1 MHFYMG
7 CATPFFL
14 QICTAKTSY
23 KFLWRKGLFF
33 YICFSVF
40 PNNLNNYHKLFIS
53 KQNLPPPP
61 LSPTMAIGGV
71 EDLRGRAWNLFWEN
85 RIRLEIAAHCTLSS
99 LLGYSLGVA
108 DIPEV
113 VPPSVASY
121 TSWLGSLFVTMLPAL
136 MFSALGKVFSQFFVA
151 VFSLAALTA
160 LLVISA
166 EGGDGALTAGF
177 AGFALWIAGLRFYTN
192 NSSLASFI
200 TMLIAPWLF
209 DLYKSVQ
216 EPGGIDLIKSYWT
229 ESGTQNPL
237 AFMQSILIAYG
248 WIILVASF
256 NHYLP
261 PWRTAREDI
270 LVLILPRILKD
281 NARYIRCGLA
291 VDSPWL
297 NDLSPIEGHDK
308 EQGHVGGLGIDYHHN
323 PVSLPTREDPYIT
336 SRYKMLGHVLILAD
350 GKLAALTAFE
360 PMFRF
365 FRPVSTWVVL
375 KEVMIS
381 LQKLT
386 LQNMASLRFS
396 AGPRKEYEEVAETLE
411 YCAEILKGT
420 VVHRTPFPRA
430 VEMKEFRGWED
441 GGDPFLLKERA
452 TVLRN
457 AVEKWAHAVGGG
469 VCAPIPDDVNMGW
482 FTTIKLNL
490 FPFLVSWLGLYK
502 NLFWDIPK
510 RLLTP
515 SSYTRLFDWR
525 NNTDWIKAV
534 AIVKFALGVTCLFIM
549 RIYWEEYAEFAVPT
563 GDQPGNHFSGWETIA
578 FVMASTQTTEGT
590 VKKGMLRLLGTCFG
604 GFSGWLALTACTS
617 TGENGEDEI
626 NPFGLVA
633 WLCSF
638 QFLALLIPFEKGPK
652 ARLGMTPDY
661 AYGVQNF
668 ILTQAVISIYAFN
681 GAGTKNDLV
690 ANRVVANCC
699 GIGMSML
706 IALIPPQNLAGSPR
720 NARVILE
727 LQEAKVLN
735 LLRLVRALADGAGE
749 ERIEEGKKI
758 HKKLKKEIGGLFEE
772 SNDFIKDASR
782 LPKFPVLRIDPGLKK
797 ALGSLMVLD
806 AFIDH
811 VLCDLVVEAIENPE
825 VLQQEFRE
833 GTEQRK
839 KLEDLERELVEEE
852 SGGRGEEKGEEAIKV
867 QWDGDRLGLDI
878 MVPFLIYYLSATRRH
893 KAILNGVRSGLFNTR
908 SNWFFY

>member
-1 MHFYMG
+1 MG
-7 CATPFFL
+7 EDFFVLVGIACAVLFFFFFLEHLNPPFFPTTL
-14 QICTAKTSY
+14 RT
-23 KFLWRKGLFF
+23 LD
-33 YICFSVF
+33 
-40 PNNLNNYHKLFIS
+40 NYHKLFIS

-71 EDLRGRAWNLFWEN
+71 EGLRGRAWNLFWEN

-99 LLGYSLGVA
+99 LLAYSLAVA

-113 VPPSVASY
+113 VPPSQASY
-121 TSWLGSLFVTMLPAL
+121 IGWLGALFATMFPAL
-136 MFSALGKVFSQFFVA
+136 MFAAMGAAFPQFFII

-166 EGGDGALTAGF
+166 EGGDGALTVGF
-177 AGFALWIAGLRFYTN
+177 AGFALWVAGLRFYTK
-192 NSSLASFI
+192 NSFLASII
-200 TMLIAPWLF
+200 TINVVLWIF
-209 DLYKSVQ
+209 GLYESVQ

-270 LVLILPRILKD
+270 LVLVLPRILKD
-281 NARYIRCGLA
+281 NARYIRLGLGA
-291 VDSPWL
+291 DSPEL
-297 NDLSPIEGHDK
+297 NPPPIEGHDE
-308 EQGHVGGLGIDYHHN
+308 EQGKGLEIDYHHN
-323 PVSLPTREDPYIT
+323 PVSLPTREDPYIK
-336 SRYKMLGHVLILAD
+336 SRFKMLGHILVLTD

-381 LQKLT
+381 LRKLT
-386 LQNMASLRFS
+386 LQNLASLRFS

-430 VEMKEFRGWED
+430 VEMKEFQGWED

-452 TVLRN
+452 TVLRD

-490 FPFLVSWLGLYK
+490 FPFLVSWLGFYK

-510 RLLTP
+510 HLLTP

-525 NNTDWIKAV
+525 KNTDWIKAV
-534 AIVKFALGVTCLFIM
+534 AIVKFALGATCLFIM

-590 VKKGMLRLLGTCFG
+590 VKKGMLRLLGTCVG

-661 AYGVQNF
+661 AYGVQLF
-668 ILTQAVISIYAFN
+668 ILTQSIICLYAFN

-720 NARVILE
+720 NARVIAE
-727 LQEAKVLN
+727 LQGAKVLN
-735 LLRLVRALADGAGE
+735 ILRLVRALADGAGE

-758 HKKLKKEIGGLFEE
+758 HKKLKKEIGGLFED

-782 LPKFPVLRIDPGLKK
+782 LSKFPVLRVDPGLKK
-797 ALGSLMVLD
+797 ALGSLMVTD
-806 AFIDH
+806 AFIDC
-811 VLCDLVVEAIENPE
+811 VVWDLVEGIMKNPE
-825 VLQQEFRE
+825 GLQQEFRE

-852 SGGRGEEKGEEAIKV
+852 WGEGGGEGEGKE
-867 QWDGDRLGLDI
+867 DGSIEWNGNKELGVESL
-878 MVPFLIYYLSATRRH
+878 VPCLAYFLVAVRKH
-893 KAILNGVRSGLFNTR
+893 KAILREVRSGLFNTR